1 MDSSDAIR
9 PISVTER
16 RGAISREVLESLPE
30 WFGIPASVENYI
42 TAADELRM
50 LACFGPAGE
59 VIGFVSIKTHTPFAA
74 EVYAMGVK
82 RPWHRR
88 GIGRGL
94 IEAVVELAISLG
106 IRFLTVKTLRPQMTI
121 KITRELGCSTRLL
134 VFSRLRNSRPCG
146 GLRTHVYLCFDCCE
160 GGARGSN
167 LGAEVAVLCPRV
179 R

>member
-50 LACFGPAGE
+50 
-59 VIGFVSIKTHTPFAA
+59 
-74 EVYAMGVK
+74 
-82 RPWHRR
+82 
-88 GIGRGL
+88 
-94 IEAVVELAISLG
+94 
-106 IRFLTVKTLRPQMTI
+106 TI
-121 KITRELGCSTRLL
+121 KSTRELGCSTRLL

-146 GLRTHVYLCFDCCE
+146 GLRTHVYLCFDCYE
-160 GGARGSN
+160 GGAPASGI
-167 LGAEVAVLCPRV
+167 GAEVAVLCPRV

>member
-1 MDSSDAIR
+1 MDTSDAIR

-59 VIGFVSIKTHTPFAA
+59 VIGFVSINTPFAA

-106 IRFLTVKTLRPQMTI
+106 IRFLTVKTLAPSNDDQNYAR
-121 KITRELGCSTRLL
+121 TRLFYEAVGFL
-134 VFSRLRNSRPCG
+134 PIEEFPTLWGPENPCLFMLRL
-146 GLRTHVYLCFDCCE
+146 L
-160 GGARGSN
+160 
-167 LGAEVAVLCPRV
+167 
-179 R
+179 

>member
-1 MDSSDAIR
+1 
-9 PISVTER
+9 
-16 RGAISREVLESLPE
+16 VLESLPE